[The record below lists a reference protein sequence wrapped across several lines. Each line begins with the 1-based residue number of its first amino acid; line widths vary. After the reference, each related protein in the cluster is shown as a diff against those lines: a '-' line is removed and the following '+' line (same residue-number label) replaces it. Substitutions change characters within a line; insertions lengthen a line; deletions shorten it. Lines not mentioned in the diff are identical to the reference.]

1 MKKGRE
7 CENIYFTVL
16 CIGRLRDRLLMVQKN
31 LFGHCDGGKAKPISR
46 AVFLAL
52 ATDRFIVPMVAV
64 NIIGMASCPRRFLDS
79 TLCVTD

>member
-1 MKKGRE
+1 MKRGYK

-79 TLCVTD
+79 TPCVTD